1 MANQPAGNGSQMTK
15 EFKAELRKQIKLLKG
30 KQGGVVINL
39 NEVSKGTSNL
49 VDSDDTGLSADVA
62 TKQKIMRIYGSI
74 SEANN
79 DSGTRKQHTG
89 RRNYKILYNKRE
101 IDTWYDLPFFGRT
114 TRAGLS
120 CGIDITPETDLTTEA
135 GPEMINFVYEA
146 FNGFAHEYNARAN
159 NPICCRGLSKKS
171 AIPSIDVAKSYVDE
185 FEIQDEYLETLYS
198 DFFAE
203 VLFNLGTSDKIKNI
217 DDFYR
222 HLKEYIE
229 EKKQPLTTPGIMESD
244 FGSVYVSGLMVD
256 VLSDAAENDIQKVD
270 FLNDPNY
277 GVYANLAHKHGF
289 KVDINVPWRLIFD
302 YRRPKFAEIIAKFK
316 KFKKAH
322 QDNLTPHASYVS
334 FSSRYNGF
342 VQTLLSFYNRFV
354 DDFPTYNSINAV
366 SDSSSL
372 KENFKKFL
380 SAGCSITGSPS
391 ATITPERRKIFRKQE
406 KLDQY
411 DVKGTLKVVPIK
423 YYDWY
428 IEIRNIERQK
438 PLNSRLLKLLKKRS
452 RQIYLS
458 ALNVFEPNTA
468 VSNNF
473 QFFIKNS
480 NVAIQYVEYVLGS
493 TASRYH
499 GKSLTLQEKDPI
511 MIYDKIRE
519 VRHVP
524 QKVGP
529 TVELVEG
536 VPTQIGERVQKQA
549 TSMTFQGQSF
559 SY

>member
-1 MANQPAGNGSQMTK
+1 MANEPQMTK
-15 EFKAELRKQIKLLKG
+15 EFKTELRKQIKLLKG
-30 KQGGVVINL
+30 KQGGIVINL
-39 NEVSKGTSNL
+39 NDLSKGTSSL
-49 VDSDDTGLSADVA
+49 VGSSDTGLQADVA
-62 TKQKIMRIYGSI
+62 MKQKIMRIYGLI
-74 SEANN
+74 SEADNEN
-79 DSGTRKQHTG
+79 GTLEQHTG

-114 TRAGLS
+114 TSAGLS
-120 CGIDITPETDLTTEA
+120 CGIDVNPETDLTNIQ
-135 GPEMINFVYEA
+135 GPEMLLFIHGA
-146 FNGFAHEYNARAN
+146 FNEFAHEYNARAN

-171 AIPSIDVAKSYVDE
+171 AIPSIEAVKSYVDE

-222 HLKEYIE
+222 YLKEYIE
-229 EKKQPLTTPGIMESD
+229 EKKSPLTTPGIMESD

-256 VLSDAAENDIQKVD
+256 VLSDAADNDIQKVD

-289 KVDINVPWRLIFD
+289 KIDINVPWRLIFD

-316 KFKKAH
+316 KFKKVH

-342 VQTLLSFYNRFV
+342 VQTLLSFYNRFI
-354 DDFPTYNSINAV
+354 DDFPTYNSINTV
-366 SDSSSL
+366 SNSSSL

-380 SAGCSITGSPS
+380 SAGCSITGSPV
-391 ATITPERRKIFRKQE
+391 TTVTPELRKILRKQE

-428 IEIRNIERQK
+428 IEIRNTERQK
-438 PLNSRLLKLLKKRS
+438 PLSPRLLKLLKKRS

-468 VSNNF
+468 VSNDF

-493 TASRYH
+493 IASRYH

-519 VRHVP
+519 VKHVP
-524 QKVGP
+524 RKVGP
-529 TVELVEG
+529 TWVLVKG
-536 VPTQIGERVQKQA
+536 VPTPVAERIEKRAASV
-549 TSMTFQGQSF
+549 TFQGQSF